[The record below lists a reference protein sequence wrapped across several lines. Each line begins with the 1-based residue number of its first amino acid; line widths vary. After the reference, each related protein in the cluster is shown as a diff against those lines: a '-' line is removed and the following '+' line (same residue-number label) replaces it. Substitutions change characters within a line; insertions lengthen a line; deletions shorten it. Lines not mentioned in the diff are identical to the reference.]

1 MKDSRCA
8 CLSSSLSSFSR
19 IKYHLDIYFTFSLS
33 HHIKVEIIGFITD
46 FIFAV
51 FCYNLRIN
59 IWKNFSFRHAICEE
73 CCLHSVDSP
82 RHTLGEREWVR
93 ENTEQCKMET
103 DNRPSASCILK
114 YKQLAF
120 GFASDCS
127 TWRCSS
133 CTQSFQISNFAAL
146 FHWIH
151 LVYTLIYMFCCHRA
165 MPVFR
170 FSLACFAR
178 NFYSSILELFN
189 SILFSFFSF
198 YFFFALYFAIVTRKT
213 KKNNNFSHLSFISDI
228 SNFRRFNV
236 SAFIVTLSVVLLLF
250 SQLIPRHKFVFF
262 RNCYID
268 LYIEF
273 DRNNR
278 DTKTNE
284 ENTKIL
290 HLKPENLLP
299 NNCRCLN
306 YVLNFF

>member
-1 MKDSRCA
+1 MEEFFLSA
-8 CLSSSLSSFSR
+8 CNFWWVLLTQCRFPKTHTHS
-19 IKYHLDIYFTFSLS
+19 
-33 HHIKVEIIGFITD
+33 EI
-46 FIFAV
+46 
-51 FCYNLRIN
+51 
-59 IWKNFSFRHAICEE
+59 
-73 CCLHSVDSP
+73 
-82 RHTLGEREWVR
+82 ERVR
-93 ENTEQCKMET
+93 ENIEQCKMET

-151 LVYTLIYMFCCHRA
+151 LVYTLIHMFCCHRA

-213 KKNNNFSHLSFISDI
+213 KQKITTFHIYLL
-228 SNFRRFNV
+228 FRIFQIFGV

-250 SQLIPRHKFVFF
+250 NQLIPRHKFGCFF

-306 YVLNFF
+306 YVLNIF

>member
-1 MKDSRCA
+1 MEEFFLSA
-8 CLSSSLSSFSR
+8 C
-19 IKYHLDIYFTFSLS
+19 
-33 HHIKVEIIGFITD
+33 
-46 FIFAV
+46 
-51 FCYNLRIN
+51 NLWWVLLTQCRFP
-59 IWKNFSFRHAICEE
+59 K
-73 CCLHSVDSP
+73 
-82 RHTLGEREWVR
+82 TQTERERERVR
-93 ENTEQCKMET
+93 ENTEQCKIET

-151 LVYTLIYMFCCHRA
+151 LVYTLIHMFCCHRA

-213 KKNNNFSHLSFISDI
+213 KKIITTFHIYLL
-228 SNFRRFNV
+228 FRIFQIFGV
-236 SAFIVTLSVVLLLF
+236 STFLLL
-250 SQLIPRHKFVFF
+250 L
-262 RNCYID
+262 
-268 LYIEF
+268 
-273 DRNNR
+273 
-278 DTKTNE
+278 
-284 ENTKIL
+284 L
-290 HLKPENLLP
+290 H
-299 NNCRCLN
+299 
-306 YVLNFF
+306 